1 MNALERLEPSIVWKH
16 FNDICSIP
24 HISKCE
30 SKLVKHIQSLASQ
43 WGLESHVDEV
53 GNLIVWKPPTNKNSS
68 SITLQSHLDMV
79 PQKNETTIHDFELDP
94 IQPYVDGNYVKAKG
108 TTLGADNGIGV
119 AVALAVLE
127 SKDLSHGQIEALFT
141 IDEETGMT
149 GALGLKPGILKSRKM
164 INLDTEEEGQFY
176 IGCAGGVNCS
186 AELVCAEEQVDKNY
200 IAFTIALKGLK
211 GGHSGIDVNSG
222 RGNAVK
228 LLNRVLFSGTSLFS
242 LRISKFSGGTV
253 RNAIPREAFAT
264 IIIPETDKQAFISF
278 VGKQEKELINEYAGA
293 EDSIEI
299 KITGTDV
306 PASCLSL
313 KSQENL
319 MHMIYACP
327 NGVIRMSSKIPD
339 VVETSNNLAIL
350 DYQNGKAQ
358 VHCLLRSLTGSAIK
372 DLENTLCC
380 TLTLAG
386 AHVEFSGGYPGWE
399 PEPDSNLLK
408 TMTETYESIT
418 NRKPEVKVVHAGLE
432 CGIIG
437 SKYPDMEIV
446 SCGPTI
452 QFPHSPD
459 ERLEISSVNEFWRYL
474 VKLLEVV

>member
-30 SKLVKHIQSLASQ
+30 SKLVKHIQRLTSQ
-43 WGLESHVDEV
+43 WGLESQVDEV
-53 GNLIVWKPPTNKNSS
+53 GNLIVWKPPTNTSGS

-94 IQPYVDGNYVKAKG
+94 IHPYIDGNWVKAKG

-119 AVALAVLE
+119 AIALAVLE

-149 GALGLKPGILKSRKM
+149 GALGLKPGTLKGRKL

-176 IGCAGGVNCS
+176 IGCAGGINCS
-186 AELVCAEEQVDKNY
+186 AELACTEEQVNENY
-200 IAFTIALKGLK
+200 IAFMIALKGLK
-211 GGHSGIDVNSG
+211 GGHSGIDINSG

-228 LLNRVLFSGTSLFS
+228 LLNRVLFSGSNSFS

-278 VGKQEKELINEYAGA
+278 ISKQEKELINEYAGA
-293 EDSIEI
+293 EDSIKIEI
-299 KITGTDV
+299 TETDV
-306 PASCLSL
+306 PANYLSL

-319 MHMIYACP
+319 LHMIYACP
-327 NGVIRMSSKIPD
+327 NGVIRMSSKLPN
-339 VVETSNNLAIL
+339 VVETSNNLAII

-358 VHCLLRSLTGSAIK
+358 IHCLLRSLAGSAIK
-372 DLENTLCC
+372 DLENTISCVLS
-380 TLTLAG
+380 LSG

-399 PEPDSNLLK
+399 PEPDSSLLK
-408 TMTETYESIT
+408 TTIETYESIT
-418 NRKPEVKVVHAGLE
+418 NEKPEVKVVHAGLE
-432 CGIIG
+432 CGIIR
-437 SKYPDMEIV
+437 SKYPDMEMV

-459 ERLEISSVNEFWRYL
+459 ERLEISSVNRFWSYL